1 MMLSLFQR
9 YFSFLENFWI
19 LSIQFLGLLSILKHP
34 GKNPC
39 KAMNLLFELQWCFL
53 FFPAWDRGWNSSLT
67 ESSSD
72 DRVVRGG
79 TGVKPSDITC
89 LRNVWPAFLH
99 RKLYGFQTKMPLLN
113 IPSITNKSG
122 IIRLELGISRWEQ
135 QLLSSIIFTSLIQGR
150 TAY

>member
-19 LSIQFLGLLSILKHP
+19 LSIHFLWLLSIFKHP

-39 KAMNLLFELQWCFL
+39 KAINLLFELQWCFL
-53 FFPAWDRGWNSSLT
+53 FLPTWDRGWNSSLT

-122 IIRLELGISRWEQ
+122 IIRLELSISRWEQ

>member
-1 MMLSLFQR
+1 MLSLFQR

-19 LSIQFLGLLSILKHP
+19 LSIQFLWLLSIFKHP

-39 KAMNLLFELQWCFL
+39 KAINLLFELQWCFL
-53 FFPAWDRGWNSSLT
+53 FLPTWDRGWNSSLT

-122 IIRLELGISRWEQ
+122 IIRLELSISRWEQ